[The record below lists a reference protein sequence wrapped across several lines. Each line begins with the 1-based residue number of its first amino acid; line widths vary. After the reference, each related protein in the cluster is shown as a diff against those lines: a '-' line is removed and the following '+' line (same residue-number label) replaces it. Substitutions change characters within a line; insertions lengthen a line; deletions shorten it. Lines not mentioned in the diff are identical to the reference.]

1 MSVEN
6 LLDLVGYNKVGFTSF
21 FGPTKKSYCDKV
33 SHSLSESQV
42 ESHISDIRGNVEEAV
57 DGVKKLA
64 SLRRYNA
71 THSVLGTRWHRS

>member
-1 MSVEN
+1 MKTSSIWLATTRSV
-6 LLDLVGYNKVGFTSF
+6 LLVIL
-21 FGPTKKSYCDKV
+21 GPTKMSCCDKV

>member
-1 MSVEN
+1 MKTSLIWLATTRWV
-6 LLDLVGYNKVGFTSF
+6 LLVFIPIEKCCG
-21 FGPTKKSYCDKV
+21 KV

-42 ESHISDIRGNVEEAV
+42 ESHISDIRDNVEEAV

-71 THSVLGTRWHRS
+71 THSVLGTRWHR

>member
-6 LLDLVGYNKVGFTSF
+6 LLDLVGYNKVGFICF
-21 FGPTKKSYCDKV
+21 LFQLQKNYCDKV
-33 SHSLSESQV
+33 SHAFSESQV

-71 THSVLGTRWHRS
+71 THSVLGTRWHR